1 MFDPSCGGPSV
12 VVHGP
17 AMPAETRAALA
28 PVARLVELGGGAGAD
43 PPDGVSTAALLAFMR
58 HDLGAETV
66 LCEGGGILVAQL
78 FAARA
83 VDELYLTL
91 VPRILGGASAPTLVA
106 GPGFGPDQIPDARLA
121 SLEEIA
127 GEVFLRYEFTWG

>member
-1 MFDPSCGGPSV
+1 MFDPGCGGPSI

-17 AMPAETRAALA
+17 AMPAEARAALA
-28 PVARLVELGGGAGAD
+28 PVARLVELGAGAAAD
-43 PPDGVSTAALLAFMR
+43 VPTAALLSFMR

-78 FAARA
+78 FEARA

-106 GPGFGPDQIPDARLA
+106 GPGFDPDQIPDARLA

-127 GEVFLRYEFTWG
+127 GEIFLRYEFTWG